1 MNYNI
6 GEVAKQFNLSIH
18 TLRYYEKEGILNII
32 RSKSGIR
39 KYEDSDIESIRIVE
53 CLKNSGMSLK
63 DIKQFMDWCSLGD
76 STLQF
81 RQAMFE
87 EQRNAVLEQIRH
99 LQKTLDIINFKCW
112 YYKTANK
119 LGKEE
124 DVKKINPND
133 MPQDIYRV
141 YKELYNTDLNDCSKE
156 L

>member
-18 TLRYYEKEGILNII
+18 TLRYYEKEGILNIN
-32 RSKSGIR
+32 RSKNGIR
-39 KYEDSDIESIRIVE
+39 KYEDSDIESIKIVE

-87 EQRNAVLEQIRH
+87 EQRKAVLEQISH

-119 LGKEE
+119 LGKEAA
-124 DVKKINPND
+124 VKKINPND
-133 MPQDIYRV
+133 MPKGKYIFFKSV
-141 YKELYNTDLNDCSKE
+141 LNGFKS